1 MRLSTSAAILAA
13 AAGLFLAT
21 EAGAATTANGLAMNG
36 LAMNGLAMNGLA
48 MNGLSANG
56 LAMNGLSANGLSAN
70 GLATNGTQAGTVRVK
85 AVILQDGSSVSL
97 K

>member
-13 AAGLFLAT
+13 AAGLCLAT
-21 EAGAATTANGLAMNG
+21 EAGAATTANG

>member
-21 EAGAATTANGLAMNG
+21 EAGATVTANGLTQ
-36 LAMNGLAMNGLA
+36 
-48 MNGLSANG
+48 NGLSANG
-56 LAMNGLSANGLSAN
+56 LTQNGLTQNGLAANGLTRNGLSAN
-70 GLATNGTQAGTVRVK
+70 GLATNGTKAGTVRVK
-85 AVILQDGSSVSL
+85 GIVLQDGSSVSL